1 MYDTVRPSSTASD
14 VDVRVVL
21 LTTVAG
27 DILHLNV
34 LGDST
39 VVLGNAELALEYL
52 EKRSAVT
59 SDRKQSALIEL

>member
-1 MYDTVRPSSTASD
+1 MDDTVRPSSTASD

-59 SDRKQSALIEL
+59 SDRKQSALVEL

>member
-1 MYDTVRPSSTASD
+1 MDDTVRPSSTASD

-52 EKRSAVT
+52 EKRSSVT

>member
-52 EKRSAVT
+52 EKRSSVT

>member
-1 MYDTVRPSSTASD
+1 MDDTVRPSSTTSD
-14 VDVRVVL
+14 VDMRVL
-21 LTTVAG
+21 SLTTGAG

-39 VVLGNAELALEYL
+39 VVLGNAELELEYL
-52 EKRSAVT
+52 EKRSSVT

>member
-1 MYDTVRPSSTASD
+1 MDDTVRPSSTASD